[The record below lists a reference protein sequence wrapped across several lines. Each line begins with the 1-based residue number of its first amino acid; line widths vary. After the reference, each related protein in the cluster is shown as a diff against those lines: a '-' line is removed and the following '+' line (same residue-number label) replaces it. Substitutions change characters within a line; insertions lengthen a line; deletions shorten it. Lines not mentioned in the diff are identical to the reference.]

1 MAAVIICRD
10 LGVQEIKSV
19 TAPTFPP
26 SIYHEVM
33 GPDSMILV
41 FWMLSLKPVFPLS
54 SFTLIKRLLSSSSLS
69 AIRVVSS
76 AYLRLL
82 ILLLAIWFQLVIHL
96 AQDFTWGTLHINQ
109 ANKVTILFWWG
120 FFVSFHFVHIFKI
133 MYVTIFTVLNLFK
146 NL

>member
-41 FWMLSLKPVFPLS
+41 FWMLSYKPAS
-54 SFTLIKRLLSSSSLS
+54 SLPSFACIKRLFSSSSLS

-82 ILLLAIWFQLVIHL
+82 ILLAIWFQLVIHL